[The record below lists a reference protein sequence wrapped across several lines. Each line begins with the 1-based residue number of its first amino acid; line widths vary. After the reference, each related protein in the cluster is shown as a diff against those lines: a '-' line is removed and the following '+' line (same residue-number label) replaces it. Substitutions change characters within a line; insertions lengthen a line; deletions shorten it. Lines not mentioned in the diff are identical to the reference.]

1 MAIPTTKI
9 NDVGLMDPVF
19 RRGYAEEIDW
29 CLRSHAMGHQSV
41 LAPSC
46 FVYHAGQRD
55 QEAKDPVGD
64 GDRMVHTRQAII
76 EQRYP
81 HYVSQ
86 LMEFSASSAID
97 GLRGRGLN
105 RIVTSAAAQH
115 GYRLETSRLH
125 QQPGDTDVVRFRID
139 SNGAGA
145 MITGSYEG
153 FETSFPVGEG
163 GVLRTV
169 EAIVGQPPR
178 EIRIF
183 DRGPVSREIEAA
195 VGAAGTTSAL
205 HRAPYREGVF

>member
-1 MAIPTTKI
+1 M
-9 NDVGLMDPVF
+9 
-19 RRGYAEEIDW
+19 GYK
-29 CLRSHAMGHQSV
+29 SV

-46 FVYHAGQRD
+46 FVYHAAAASRSA
-55 QEAKDPVGD
+55 EASSGRR
-64 GDRMVHTRQAII
+64 DRMVHTRQAII

-86 LMEFSASSAID
+86 LMEFSASSIID
-97 GLRGRGLN
+97 DMRGRGLR
-105 RIVTSAAAQH
+105 RIVTSAARQH

-125 QQPGDTDVVRFRID
+125 QRPDDIDGVRFRID
-139 SNGAGA
+139 PDGVGP
-145 MITGSYEG
+145 MIMASYEG
-153 FETSFPVGEG
+153 FETSFTVGEG

-195 VGAAGTTSAL
+195 VGTSGAISAL
-205 HRAPYREGVF
+205 PGSLSRGRLLTLPNVGDGHDAVARTRSYAV